1 MTLKQSLTA
10 SLLAVLAL
18 SATGKTYPDLPVALA
33 DGGGALIGDTA
44 YVGLGSA
51 EDGFFALD
59 LKAPQATWQ
68 ALPPFP
74 GGARSQ
80 PVVAALDGKLYVFGG
95 LQKDAAG
102 VLQLV
107 NDAHAYDPA
116 QKTWQKLPTR
126 APLGLVGAAAFTH
139 GGRIYVVGGS
149 NLSIFNGYFQD
160 YSAAGD
166 DEAGKQAVMRAYFD
180 QPAPDYFFN
189 TTLFSYEPQ
198 SNRWHNEGL
207 LPFSGRAGAAVSVHG
222 DTVMVAN
229 GEIKPG
235 LRTDAVAQGTFDA
248 QGRLQW
254 QTLPPLIAAESGARQ
269 EGLAGAYSGFSGDYY
284 LLAGGAN
291 FPGAAQRY
299 DEGHLYA
306 HEGLSKVTHATVYAL
321 HDGVWQVAS
330 ALPQPA
336 AYGVTLPYQG
346 KLLLLGGKD
355 NQGASPRVDV
365 LSYDGK
371 TLHLD

>member
-1 MTLKQSLTA
+1 MTLKQQLTVSIFA
-10 SLLAVLAL
+10 ALAL
-18 SATGKTYPDLPVALA
+18 AATGKTYPDLPVALA
-33 DGGGALIGDTA
+33 DGGGALIGNTA

-51 EDGFFALD
+51 GEVFFALD
-59 LKAPQATWQ
+59 LKAPQAAWQ

-107 NDAHAYDPA
+107 NDAHVYDPV
-116 QKTWQKLPTR
+116 QKAWQKLPTR
-126 APLGLVGAAAFTH
+126 APLGLVGAAAVAH
-139 GGRIYVVGGS
+139 GGRIYIIGGS
-149 NLSIFNGYFQD
+149 NSPIFNGYFQD

-166 DEAGKQAVMRAYFD
+166 DEARKQAVMRAYFD
-180 QPAPDYFFN
+180 HPAPDYFFN
-189 TTLFSYEPQ
+189 TTVFSYEPQ
-198 SNRWHNEGL
+198 SNQWHNEGPW
-207 LPFSGRAGAAVSVHG
+207 PFSGRAGAAVSVRG
-222 DTVMVAN
+222 DTVTVAN

-235 LRTDAVAQGTFDA
+235 LRTDAVAQGMFDDK
-248 QGRLQW
+248 GHLQW
-254 QTLPPLIAAESGARQ
+254 QTLPPLIAAQAGSRQ
-269 EGLAGAYSGFSGDYY
+269 EGLAGAYSGFSGEYY

-299 DEGHLYA
+299 DAGHFYA

-330 ALPQPA
+330 NLPQPA

-355 NQGASPRVDV
+355 NQSAIQRVDA
-365 LSYDGK
+365 LSYDSK
-371 TLHLD
+371 TLNIE

>member
-1 MTLKQSLTA
+1 MTLKQQLTISLFA
-10 SLLAVLAL
+10 ALAL
-18 SATGKTYPDLPVALA
+18 AASGKTYPDVPVTVA
-33 DGGGALIGDTA
+33 DGGGALIGDSA

-51 EDGFFALD
+51 EDAFFALD
-59 LKAPQATWQ
+59 LKTPQATWQ

-102 VLQLV
+102 VLQLI
-107 NDAHAYDPA
+107 NDAHVYDPA
-116 QKTWQKLPTR
+116 QKAWQKLPTR
-126 APLGLVGAAAFTH
+126 APLGLVGATAFVH
-139 GGRIYVVGGS
+139 GERIYLIGGS
-149 NLSIFNGYFQD
+149 NSPIFNGYFQD

-166 DEAGKQAVMRAYFD
+166 DEARKQAVMRAYFD

-189 TTLFSYEPQ
+189 TTVFSYEPH
-198 SNRWHNEGL
+198 SNQWHNEGPW
-207 LPFSGRAGAAVSVHG
+207 PFSGRAGAAVSARG

-254 QTLPPLIAAESGARQ
+254 QTLPPLIAAPSGARQ
-269 EGLAGAYSGFSGDYY
+269 EGLAGAYSGFSGEYY

-299 DEGHLYA
+299 DEGHLSA
-306 HEGLSKVTHATVYAL
+306 EEGLSKVTLASVYAL
-321 HDGVWQVAS
+321 LDGVWQVAS
-330 ALPQPA
+330 SLPQTA
-336 AYGVTLPYQG
+336 AYGVTLPYQD

-355 NQGASPRVDV
+355 NQGASKRVDV

-371 TLHLD
+371 TLHVE

>member
-1 MTLKQSLTA
+1 MTLKQHLTVSVFA
-10 SLLAVLAL
+10 ALAL
-18 SATGKTYPDLPVALA
+18 AATGKTYPDLPVALA
-33 DGGGALIGDTA
+33 EGGGALIGDTA

-51 EDGFFALD
+51 GEAFFALD
-59 LKAPQATWQ
+59 LKTPQAAWQ

-107 NDAHAYDPA
+107 NDAHVYDPA
-116 QKTWQKLPTR
+116 QKAWQKLPTR
-126 APLGLVGAAAFTH
+126 APLGLVGAAAVAH
-139 GGRIYVVGGS
+139 GGRIYVIGGS
-149 NLSIFNGYFQD
+149 NSSIFNGYFQD

-189 TTLFSYEPQ
+189 TTVFSYEPQ
-198 SNRWHNEGL
+198 GNRWHNEGL
-207 LPFSGRAGAAVSVHG
+207 WPFSGRAGAAVSVRG

-235 LRTDAVAQGTFDA
+235 LRTDAVAQGAFDDK
-248 QGRLQW
+248 GRLQW
-254 QTLPPLIAAESGARQ
+254 QALPPLIAAQSGVRQ
-269 EGLAGAYSGFSGDYY
+269 EGLAGAYSGFGGDYY

-299 DEGHLYA
+299 DESHFYA
-306 HEGLSKVTHATVYAL
+306 HEGLDKVTHATVYAL
-321 HDGVWQVAS
+321 HDGVWQVAG

-355 NQGASPRVDV
+355 NQDAGKRVDV

-371 TLHLD
+371 TLHMD